1 MMVSDIAMFF
11 EPLSPD
17 LLAENDNGT
26 LGANVSAFTIGSGF
40 PEIEKGTVVLFGVV
54 ESRNSDDPNSNGSGI
69 QLIREKLY
77 GLKHHFGS
85 LRIADLGNIGP
96 GETVGDTY
104 YAVTNAVASI
114 VRQGGL
120 AVVLGGSQDLTFA
133 NYLAYEKLEQVV
145 NLVTVDSR
153 FDLGDA
159 EGELH
164 ASRFLQKIILHQPN
178 ILFNYSN
185 LGYQTHHV
193 LETEVDLLHKMYFD
207 IYRLG
212 EVQTGLETVEPV
224 VRNADIVSI
233 DLTSIR
239 SSDFPSNPLNEPNG
253 FYGEQICAI
262 SRYAGLS
269 DKLTSFG
276 IYNSDL
282 VVADERSANL
292 VAQMLWYFIWGV
304 YKRKKDYP
312 FTDKS
317 EYTKYTVTL
326 GDGKYDV
333 VFYKSPRSDRW
344 WMEVPYPSQRG
355 KKYERHFMVPCTYD
369 DYLRACE
376 DEIPDRWWQ
385 TFQKLG

>member
-1 MMVSDIAMFF
+1 MVSDIAMFF
-11 EPLSPD
+11 EPLPPELFSAVD
-17 LLAENDNGT
+17 DGN
-26 LGANVSAFTIGSGF
+26 LGARVSAHTEELGF
-40 PEIEKGTVVLFGVV
+40 PDIERGSVVFFGVV
-54 ESRNSDDPNSNGSGI
+54 ESRNSVDPNSNGGGI
-69 QLIREKLY
+69 QLVRERLY
-77 GLKHHFGS
+77 GLKCHFGS
-85 LRIADLGNIGP
+85 LKLIDLGNIGA
-96 GETVGDTY
+96 GETVEDTY
-104 YAVTNAVASI
+104 YAVSSAVSNI
-114 VRQGGL
+114 VMNGGI
-120 AVVLGGSQDLTFA
+120 AVILGGSQDLTFA

-159 EGELH
+159 EDGLK
-164 ASRFLQKIILHQPN
+164 ANRFLQKIILHQPN

-185 LGYQTHHV
+185 LGFQTHHV
-193 LETEVDLLHKMYFD
+193 LENEIELLRKMYFD
-207 IYRLG
+207 VYRLG

-224 VRNADIVSI
+224 VRNADLLSV

-239 SSDFPSNPLNEPNG
+239 SSDFPSNTLNEPNG

-276 IYNSDL
+276 IYNTD
-282 VVADERSANL
+282 VVASDERSANL
-292 VAQMLWYFIWGV
+292 IAQMLWYFIWGV
-304 YKRKKDYP
+304 FKRKKDYP
-312 FTDKS
+312 FADKS

-326 GDGKYDV
+326 GGGKYDV

>member
-1 MMVSDIAMFF
+1 MVSDIAMFF
-11 EPLSPD
+11 EPLS
-17 LLAENDNGT
+17 AELFSGVDDGNLGT
-26 LGANVSAFTIGSGF
+26 RVSAHTEEPGF
-40 PEIEKGTVVLFGVV
+40 PDIERGSVVLFGVV
-54 ESRNSDDPNSNGSGI
+54 ESRNSDDPNSNGEGI
-69 QLIREKLY
+69 QLVREKLY
-77 GLKHHFGS
+77 GLKYHFGS
-85 LRIADLGNIGP
+85 LKLIDLGNISA
-96 GETVGDTY
+96 GETVEDTY
-104 YAVTNAVASI
+104 YAVSSAVSNI
-114 VRQGGL
+114 VKNGGV
-120 AVVLGGSQDLTFA
+120 AVILGGSQDLTFA

-159 EGELH
+159 EDGLK
-164 ASRFLQKIILHQPN
+164 ANRFLQKIILHQPN

-185 LGYQTHHV
+185 LGFQTHHV
-193 LETEVDLLHKMYFD
+193 LENEIELLRKMYFD
-207 IYRLG
+207 VYRLG

-224 VRNADIVSI
+224 VRNADLLSV

-239 SSDFPSNPLNEPNG
+239 SSDFTSNILNEPNG

-276 IYNSDL
+276 IYNAD
-282 VVADERSANL
+282 VVASDERSANL
-292 VAQMLWYFIWGV
+292 IAQMLWYFIWGV
-304 YKRKKDYP
+304 FKRKKDYP
-312 FTDKS
+312 FADKS

>member
-1 MMVSDIAMFF
+1 MVSDIAMFF
-11 EPLSPD
+11 EPLPT
-17 LLAENDNGT
+17 LLLENKKAGT
-26 LGANVSAFTIGSGF
+26 LGASIHANLEGGDF
-40 PEIEKGTVVLFGVV
+40 PEISRGSVVILGVI
-54 ESRNSDDPNSNGSGI
+54 EGRNANDPSSDGVGLN
-69 QLIREKLY
+69 LVREKLY
-77 GLKHHFGS
+77 NLQNHFGA
-85 LRIADLGNIGP
+85 LGVIDLGNIGP
-96 GETVGDTY
+96 GETVNDTY
-104 YAVTNAVASI
+104 YALSNTVATI
-114 VRQGGL
+114 VRQGGY
-120 AVVLGGSQDLTFA
+120 AVILGGSQDLTLA

-145 NLVTVDSR
+145 NLVTVDGR

-159 EGELH
+159 ENELH
-164 ASRFLQKIILHQPN
+164 ATHFLQRIILHQPN

-193 LETEVDLLHKMYFD
+193 SESEIDLLRKMYFD

-212 EVQTGLETVEPV
+212 EVQSGLETVEPV
-224 VRNADIVSI
+224 VRNADVLSV
-233 DLTSIR
+233 DLNCIR
-239 SSDFPSNPLNEPNG
+239 SSDFPANLLAEPNG

-262 SRYAGLS
+262 ARYAGLS

-276 IYNSDL
+276 VYN
-282 VVADERSANL
+282 ADAIHKDGRSANL
-292 VAQMLWYFIWGV
+292 IAQMLWYFLWGV
-304 YKRKKDYP
+304 SKRKKDYP
-312 FTDKS
+312 FADKS

-369 DYLRACE
+369 DYLRACK

-385 TFQKLG
+385 TYQKLG